1 MKNTLSSLSSLL
13 IGAIALFTYADSY
26 AAPVTVMGLGI
37 HYGGNVQ
44 YTYRVTNNTQ
54 TGEITEFSVGK
65 EGDNP
70 NDDVAELTL
79 YPLNSYNGSPNTYGD
94 QIGTSQRL
102 GGVFNTPSGWGV
114 TIQGYEESNY
124 FSLDWLR
131 DYPNSTGMLPG
142 QTLTF
147 GVTVPPK
154 YKLGDTHT
162 FLNQSYL
169 LGHFTASFGSDPG
182 IPGVPPSGEY
192 TGLITKLDTT
202 PPVLSFTLNPAATAA
217 IQRGQM
223 VAINALIS
231 VTDDYDPAPEIKLE
245 SITSNETLGAA
256 DVQGASLG
264 TDDRNFSVLA
274 TSYLPVGR
282 VYVITYSAT
291 DASGNT
297 AKQYVFL
304 KVN

>member
-1 MKNTLSSLSSLL
+1 
-13 IGAIALFTYADSY
+13 
-26 AAPVTVMGLGI
+26 
-37 HYGGNVQ
+37 
-44 YTYRVTNNTQ
+44 
-54 TGEITEFSVGK
+54 
-65 EGDNP
+65 
-70 NDDVAELTL
+70 
-79 YPLNSYNGSPNTYGD
+79 
-94 QIGTSQRL
+94 
-102 GGVFNTPSGWGV
+102 
-114 TIQGYEESNY
+114 
-124 FSLDWLR
+124 
-131 DYPNSTGMLPG
+131 
-142 QTLTF
+142 
-147 GVTVPPK
+147 
-154 YKLGDTHT
+154 
-162 FLNQSYL
+162 
-169 LGHFTASFGSDPG
+169 
-182 IPGVPPSGEY
+182 SGEY

-223 VAINALIS
+223 VPIHALIS